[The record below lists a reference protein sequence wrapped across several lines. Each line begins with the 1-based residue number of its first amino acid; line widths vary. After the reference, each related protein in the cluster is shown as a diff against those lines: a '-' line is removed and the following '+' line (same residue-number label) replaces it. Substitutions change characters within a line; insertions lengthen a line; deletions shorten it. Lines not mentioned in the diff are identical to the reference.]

1 MSAAEH
7 PALAVLLGR
16 RSVRRF
22 LPDPVPPE
30 IIAALLEAACAAPS
44 AHNAQPWRFA
54 VLGSAEARQGLA
66 QALAIEFRR
75 DLLADG
81 LEAAEVEAQVQRSQ
95 ARIGAAPLAI
105 LLCLEASAVD
115 AYPDAPR
122 QEAARQMAVQS
133 ASLAGGNLLLA
144 AHALGLG
151 AVWMCAP
158 LFAPQAAAAALCLP
172 AGWQPQALILLG
184 RPAQAG
190 KPTARRPLAETAV
203 YR

>member
-1 MSAAEH
+1 MSA
-7 PALAVLLGR
+7 PVLETLRSR

-30 IIAALLEAACAAPS
+30 IVTALLEAACAAPS

-54 VLGSAEARQGLA
+54 VLASAQARQGLA
-66 QALAIEFRR
+66 EALGVEFRR

-81 LEAAEVEAQVQRSQ
+81 LSAAESEAQVQRSQ
-95 ARIGAAPLAI
+95 QRIGAAPLAI
-105 LLCLEASAVD
+105 LLCLDSAAID
-115 AYPDAPR
+115 AYPDAYR
-122 QEAARQMAVQS
+122 QEAARMMAVQS
-133 ASLAGGNLLLA
+133 AALAGGSLLLA

-151 AVWMCAP
+151 GVWMCAP
-158 LFAPQAAAAALCLP
+158 LFAPQTAAAALNLP

-184 RPAQAG
+184 YPAAPGRP
-190 KPTARRPLAETAV
+190 TSRRPSAELAV

>member
-1 MSAAEH
+1 MSA
-7 PALAVLLGR
+7 PALETLRSR

-22 LPDPVPPE
+22 LPDSVPPE

-54 VLGSAEARQGLA
+54 VLASAQARQGFA
-66 QALAIEFRR
+66 EALGVEFRR

-81 LEAAEVEAQVQRSQ
+81 LDAAEVNTQVQRSQ
-95 ARIGAAPLAI
+95 QRIGGAPLAI
-105 LLCLEASAVD
+105 LLCLEAAAVD
-115 AYPDAPR
+115 TYPDARR
-122 QEAARQMAVQS
+122 QEAARLMAVQS
-133 ASLAGGNLLLA
+133 AALAGGNLLLA
-144 AHALGLG
+144 AHAVGLG

-158 LFAPQAAAAALCLP
+158 LFAAHAAAAALDLP

-184 RPAQAG
+184 YPAAPGRP
-190 KPTARRPLAETAV
+190 TSRRPIAELAV